1 KTPEYLAGGCAVV
14 STPITDVVRTYG
26 DSGVVKIA
34 ASASEFIAAIESIL
48 TDDSDNAAFTQR
60 IDTVLDGM
68 SWDKTCAVM
77 KEQIECLR

>member
-1 KTPEYLAGGCAVV
+1 MV

-26 DSGVVKIA
+26 DSGVVRIA
-34 ASASEFIAAIESIL
+34 ASADDFIAAIESIL
-48 TDDSDNAAFTQR
+48 TEDNDTAAFTQR
-60 IDTVLDGM
+60 IDKVLDGM